1 MAGRFLGC
9 ILLWLTL
16 QASRGGGGPVHYAAA
31 YLKIGTIM
39 DKAISQIVVQE
50 DAQPTLG
57 RIRVISLELGNET

>member
-1 MAGRFLGC
+1 
-9 ILLWLTL
+9 
-16 QASRGGGGPVHYAAA
+16 
-31 YLKIGTIM
+31 M